1 MDILFRTFLDILL
14 LYPPWFYTAS
24 HFLRFPFLLSLTLT
38 FLSKIL
44 RGHTVPHFLRSCF
57 ASTLSSLSPLFSI
70 FTIYSSHHSY
80 LRFCVDILFRTFLDI
95 LFLPSPLLSILSKIL
110 RGHTVPHFLRS
121 LLRSLLISSH
131 LFLRIFYQFE
141 TSLGTLF
148 VNLLFLFYLSKILR
162 GHTAPHF
169 LRFLFFPSSY

>member
-70 FTIYSSHHSY
+70 FS
-80 LRFCVDILFRTFLDI
+80 D
-95 LFLPSPLLSILSKIL
+95 LFLSSFLSKIL
-110 RGHTVPHFLRS
+110 RGHTVPHFLRYPPV
-121 LLRSLLISSH
+121 
-131 LFLRIFYQFE
+131 FTDFYQFE

-169 LRFLFFPSSY
+169 LTFLFFPSSY

>member
-1 MDILFRTFLDILL
+1 MDIPFRTFLDILL
-14 LYPPWFYTAS
+14 LYLPWFYTAS

-121 LLRSLLISSH
+121 LLRSFLISSH
-131 LFLRIFYQFE
+131 LFLLIFI
-141 TSLGTLF
+141 
-148 VNLLFLFYLSKILR
+148 NLKPLSGLY
-162 GHTAPHF
+162 
-169 LRFLFFPSSY
+169 S

>member
-1 MDILFRTFLDILL
+1 MLVSDFEIFKRFLYPLIPPPPTYLRFCVDILFRTFLDILL

-95 LFLPSPLLSILSKIL
+95 LLF
-110 RGHTVPHFLRS
+110 
-121 LLRSLLISSH
+121 LLI
-131 LFLRIFYQFE
+131 FI
-141 TSLGTLF
+141 
-148 VNLLFLFYLSKILR
+148 NLKPLSGLY
-162 GHTAPHF
+162 
-169 LRFLFFPSSY
+169 S